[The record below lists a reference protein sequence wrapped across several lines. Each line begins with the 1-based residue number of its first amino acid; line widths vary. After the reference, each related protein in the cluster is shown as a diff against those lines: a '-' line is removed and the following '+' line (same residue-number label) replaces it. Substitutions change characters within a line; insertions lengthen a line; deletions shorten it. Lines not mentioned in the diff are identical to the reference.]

1 MKLLEDEKKIIEDS
15 NLKFQAE
22 NEDLKFQLNN
32 LRDEISSF
40 KNIISSQKMVINQ
53 FDIDKDELKFLRLN
67 LLYSHKCQTQKLFST
82 GYQVGTPEYKR
93 CILNKGKIDE

>member
-1 MKLLEDEKKIIEDS
+1 
-15 NLKFQAE
+15 
-22 NEDLKFQLNN
+22 
-32 LRDEISSF
+32 
-40 KNIISSQKMVINQ
+40 MVINQ